1 MTAVFTA
8 LARALESLLQARMLL
23 LCITPLLLAL
33 LVWLLIGGLA
43 WHDSWQW
50 MHSSLES
57 QPWATR
63 VEPPPWMG
71 GMMTGF
77 GQGLL
82 AAGTTLMLLMVLVPA
97 VWMTMLLIAALIAMP
112 WMVRHV
118 ASRDYPSLERLHGG
132 SFFGSLWNAVW
143 AVAVFSLLWLL
154 SLPLWLLAGAG
165 ALIGLLLTGWVTQR
179 LLRYDALADHASR
192 AERVL
197 IFDRASGQLW
207 LLGVVLTL
215 LALVPVVNLVLPV
228 YAGLAVIHLCL
239 GALEEIRRDGPI
251 V

>member
-1 MTAVFTA
+1 
-8 LARALESLLQARMLL
+8 
-23 LCITPLLLAL
+23 
-33 LVWLLIGGLA
+33 
-43 WHDSWQW
+43 
-50 MHSSLES
+50 
-57 QPWATR
+57 
-63 VEPPPWMG
+63 
-71 GMMTGF
+71 
-77 GQGLL
+77 
-82 AAGTTLMLLMVLVPA
+82 
-97 VWMTMLLIAALIAMP
+97 
-112 WMVRHV
+112 
-118 ASRDYPSLERLHGG
+118 
-132 SFFGSLWNAVW
+132 
-143 AVAVFSLLWLL
+143 VAVFSLLWLL

-239 GALEEIRRDGPI
+239 GALAEIRRDGPI